1 MEWKVFLI
9 KNKFLI
15 GGIILIVLINI
26 VALIQWNNK
35 QKFGS
40 DEFWAEPTIML
51 GPISLPTETVGP
63 TETPEPTATPWP
75 TDAPSPTATQY
86 LLQLQPIPQFR
97 HQLFKFSYFFQL
109 SFTDN
114 KTGIVLNYSF
124 GFGQIIFIPKKISQF
139 H

>member
-75 TDAPSPTATQY
+75 TDAPSPTATRVPTATNTPTQTPTPTDT
-86 LLQLQPIPQFR
+86 PIPTPTP
-97 HQLFKFSYFFQL
+97 
-109 SFTDN
+109 TD
-114 KTGIVLNYSF
+114 TP
-124 GFGQIIFIPKKISQF
+124 IPTSTI
-139 H
+139 